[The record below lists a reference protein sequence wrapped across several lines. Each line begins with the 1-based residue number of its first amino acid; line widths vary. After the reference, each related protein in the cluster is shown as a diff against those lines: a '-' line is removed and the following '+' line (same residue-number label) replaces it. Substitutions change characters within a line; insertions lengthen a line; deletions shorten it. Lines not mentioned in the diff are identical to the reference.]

1 MSKYKTC
8 FALSIYVT
16 DLAFVNPAPYNS
28 RYYPV
33 KLIAATEDR
42 YSLVH
47 CCGTGFT
54 AIRW

>member
-1 MSKYKTC
+1 MSNYQTC

-54 AIRW
+54 TIRW